1 MAIIEIKLLAKKGS
15 LGRTINDLFSD
26 LNERKMKI
34 TTMGLKS
41 FFGVILDFGSSKN
54 EDQIKRAVNMFD
66 SISKSL
72 KGVSEIVKHLSLLF
86 LSLGLSFVMIAGG
99 LLLAGKMLGTTP
111 LGALGIIA
119 ISIAVIGGMMI
130 GLAFL
135 SKYVKEGEK
144 TVEGMGKALLYLS
157 GGLLAFVISIQ
168 LVASIMNVGNDALSL
183 LTAVGIIALIV
194 IGAVGLFT
202 IIGLA
207 AKWVEKGNDVV
218 KGMAWGM
225 ILLAGGIL
233 ALALVGK
240 VISLIAGVGETEE
253 DKSGFFGKYGPMLKT
268 LGAMGLILLA
278 CAGFFA
284 LLGIPVVAI
293 LIGAGVAIGL
303 GMAWAMNSL
312 AVAVKTMVNTAK
324 ELEGTNVK
332 DLITKLTGAV
342 IGGII
347 DGVGGALTG
356 GKTGMEGFHNALKRT
371 AILFAAV
378 GILMSLSMALS
389 KFASALSAF
398 ANLGNMRVIKEYK
411 SNGDP
416 VFGPT
421 IDIAQVGQNIAQT
434 LGTFFTTLM
443 TTFKDP
449 NIIPNKEKM
458 QEIVDILMGNTGFRI
473 LGIPMIGGSPGLLD
487 AISKFADIIKTFAKV
502 NQIPIYDNTGKITSY
517 VGPNVVASNIVSTL
531 STFFKE
537 FSSKIPNI
545 SAASSEN
552 AEKLAQILLG
562 QEATRVFG
570 LKFGK
575 DKPGILEPIMKF
587 AEMLKLIGG
596 NPNKISYTDDK
607 GKVTEVDISDAA
619 ANIVNSLSTFST
631 AIAKAL
637 ESKNFDTDTTKKAIE
652 KIKDIIDAFD
662 DLTKMQTGL
671 EKVAGTIGMLAQNI
685 GLLSSNLKDLDA
697 GKINAI
703 SEVGNKRL
711 QANIK
716 GEDEYLSK
724 SAKNISNPN
733 VKNTNIY
740 NTSNTSNVTNEQ
752 RAMAQQQ
759 NEQIDWDRI
768 STLIGKQVA
777 AALRSSQFKFEFA
790 TNNSGVLSI
799 RP

>member
-1 MAIIEIKLLAKKGS
+1 
-15 LGRTINDLFSD
+15 
-26 LNERKMKI
+26 
-34 TTMGLKS
+34 
-41 FFGVILDFGSSKN
+41 
-54 EDQIKRAVNMFD
+54 
-66 SISKSL
+66 
-72 KGVSEIVKHLSLLF
+72 
-86 LSLGLSFVMIAGG
+86 
-99 LLLAGKMLGTTP
+99 
-111 LGALGIIA
+111 
-119 ISIAVIGGMMI
+119 
-130 GLAFL
+130 
-135 SKYVKEGEK
+135 
-144 TVEGMGKALLYLS
+144 
-157 GGLLAFVISIQ
+157 
-168 LVASIMNVGNDALSL
+168 
-183 LTAVGIIALIV
+183 
-194 IGAVGLFT
+194 
-202 IIGLA
+202 
-207 AKWVEKGNDVV
+207 
-218 KGMAWGM
+218 
-225 ILLAGGIL
+225 
-233 ALALVGK
+233 
-240 VISLIAGVGETEE
+240 
-253 DKSGFFGKYGPMLKT
+253 
-268 LGAMGLILLA
+268 
-278 CAGFFA
+278 
-284 LLGIPVVAI
+284 
-293 LIGAGVAIGL
+293 
-303 GMAWAMNSL
+303 
-312 AVAVKTMVNTAK
+312 
-324 ELEGTNVK
+324 
-332 DLITKLTGAV
+332 
-342 IGGII
+342 
-347 DGVGGALTG
+347 
-356 GKTGMEGFHNALKRT
+356 
-371 AILFAAV
+371 
-378 GILMSLSMALS
+378 
-389 KFASALSAF
+389 
-398 ANLGNMRVIKEYK
+398 
-411 SNGDP
+411 
-416 VFGPT
+416 
-421 IDIAQVGQNIAQT
+421 
-434 LGTFFTTLM
+434 
-443 TTFKDP
+443 
-449 NIIPNKEKM
+449 
-458 QEIVDILMGNTGFRI
+458 
-473 LGIPMIGGSPGLLD
+473 
-487 AISKFADIIKTFAKV
+487 
-502 NQIPIYDNTGKITSY
+502 

-531 STFFKE
+531 STFYKE